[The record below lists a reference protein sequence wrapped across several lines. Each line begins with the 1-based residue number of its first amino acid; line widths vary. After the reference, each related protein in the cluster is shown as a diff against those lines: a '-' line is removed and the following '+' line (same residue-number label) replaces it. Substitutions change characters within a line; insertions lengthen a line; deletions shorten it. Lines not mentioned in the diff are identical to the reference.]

1 MRDPCYDNASPI
13 KFQETSRRHVARLR
27 RGTHQAYSES
37 ASLRLR
43 AAWLYY
49 NQGMTQKDV
58 AEKLGVSRS
67 TVIRMLDEALKRS
80 EVQIWINEGVGD
92 CVELAL
98 EVERAYGLDEA
109 IVVPAADSA
118 EGTAK
123 GVGLALGQ
131 FLTEAIPDDCTIGV
145 GWGRTLTA
153 SLASF
158 RPARR
163 ERVKVVSLLGGVV
176 EAHHIN
182 PIEYTWRL
190 ASQLG
195 AECYLFLAPLLVD
208 SRETKRSLIEKCGLS
223 TLFERAE
230 NMDIAVVS
238 CGDIGPRSSSLSRDF
253 IAPEILSELV
263 AAGCVCDTMCNFL
276 DAEGR
281 NIDHPIRDR
290 VMAIDLETVRKAR
303 HIVLVS
309 GGAHR
314 APAIRATIRR
324 IGCNTL
330 ITDEGAARALLGLA
344 AAKAA

>member
-1 MRDPCYDNASPI
+1 MA
-13 KFQETSRRHVARLR
+13 KLR
-27 RGTHQAYSES
+27 RGTHTAYSES

-49 NQGMTQKDV
+49 NQGLTQKDV
-58 AEKLGVSRS
+58 AEKLGIGRT
-67 TVIRMLDEALKRS
+67 TVIRMLDEALKRG
-80 EVQIWINEGVGD
+80 EVQIWIDEGVGD

-98 EVERAYGLDEA
+98 KLEKAYGLDEA
-109 IVVPAADSA
+109 IVVPSGDNA
-118 EGTAK
+118 EATAK
-123 GVGLALGQ
+123 AVGLALGQ
-131 FLTEAIPDDCTIGV
+131 FLTEVIPDDCTIGV

-153 SLASF
+153 SLAGF

-208 SRETKRSLIEKCGLS
+208 SRETKRSLIEKCGLK
-223 TLFERAE
+223 TLFELAE

-238 CGDIGPRSSSLSRDF
+238 CGDIGPSSTSLSRDF
-253 IAPEILSELV
+253 IARDDLEALV
-263 AAGCVCDTMCNFL
+263 AAGCVCDTMCHFL

-281 NIDHPIRDR
+281 TIDHPIRDR
-290 VMAIDLETVRKAR
+290 VMAIDLDTVKKAR

-309 GGAHR
+309 GGTHR

-324 IGCNTL
+324 VGCNTL
-330 ITDEGAARALLGLA
+330 FTDEGAARAMLA
-344 AAKAA
+344 LAEREAA

>member
-1 MRDPCYDNASPI
+1 MRAAATERGMQVV
-13 KFQETSRRHVARLR
+13 KLR
-27 RGTHQAYSES
+27 RDKHTAISES

-49 NQGMTQKDV
+49 NQRMTQKDV
-58 AEKLGVSRS
+58 AEKLGVSRT
-67 TVIRMLDEALKRS
+67 TVIRMLDEALKRG
-80 EVQIWINEGVGD
+80 EVQIWIDQSVGD
-92 CVELAL
+92 CVELATRL
-98 EVERAYGLDEA
+98 EKEYGLDEA
-109 IVVPAADSA
+109 IVVPAAETA

-131 FLTEAIPDDCTIGV
+131 FLTEVIRDDCTIGV

-182 PIEYTWRL
+182 PIEYSWRI

-208 SRETKRSLIEKCGLS
+208 SAETKNRLIEKCGLKP
-223 TLFERAE
+223 LFELAE
-230 NMDIAVVS
+230 KMDIAVVS
-238 CGDIGPRSSSLSRDF
+238 CGDIGPHSTSLSRGF
-253 IAPEILSELV
+253 LPPAVLNELV

-281 NIDHPIRDR
+281 TIDHPIRDR
-290 VMAIDLETVRKAR
+290 VMSIDLDTVKKAN

-330 ITDEGAARALLGLA
+330 ITDEGAALA
-344 AAKAA
+344 MLRLAEAQAA

>member
-1 MRDPCYDNASPI
+1 MA
-13 KFQETSRRHVARLR
+13 KLR
-27 RGTHQAYSES
+27 RETHTAIAES

-49 NQGMTQKDV
+49 NQRMTQKDV

-67 TVIRMLDEALKRS
+67 TVIRMLDEALKRG
-80 EVQIWINEGVGD
+80 EVQIWIDEGVGD
-92 CVELAL
+92 CVELATKL
-98 EVERAYGLDEA
+98 ERAYGLDEA
-109 IVVPAADSA
+109 VVVPAADSA

-123 GVGLALGQ
+123 SVGLALGQ
-131 FLTEAIPDDCTIGV
+131 FLTEAVPDDCTIGV

-163 ERVKVVSLLGGVV
+163 ERVKVVSLLGGIVQ
-176 EAHHIN
+176 AQHSN
-182 PIEYTWRL
+182 PIEYSWRI

-208 SRETKRSLIEKCGLS
+208 SRETKRSLIEKCGLKP
-223 TLFERAE
+223 LFELAE
-230 NMDIAVVS
+230 AMDIAVVS
-238 CGDIGPRSSSLSRDF
+238 CGDIGPDSTSLSRGFLPRQVLD
-253 IAPEILSELV
+253 ELV

-281 NIDHPIRDR
+281 TIDHPIRDR
-290 VMAIDLETVRKAR
+290 VMSIDLDTVKKAN

-309 GGAHR
+309 GGARR
-314 APAIRATIRR
+314 AAAIRATIRR

-330 ITDEGAARALLGLA
+330 ITDEGAALA
-344 AAKAA
+344 MLELAEAQAA

>member
-1 MRDPCYDNASPI
+1 MSGQPIDRDGA
-13 KFQETSRRHVARLR
+13 RRMEEQLVKLR
-27 RGTHQAYSES
+27 RETHTAISES
-37 ASLRLR
+37 VSLRLR

-49 NQGMTQKDV
+49 NQRMTQKDV

-67 TVIRMLDEALKRS
+67 TVIRMLDEALKRG
-80 EVQIWINEGVGD
+80 EVQIWIDEGVGD
-92 CVELAL
+92 CVELATRL
-98 EVERAYGLDEA
+98 ERAYGLDEA
-109 IVVPAADSA
+109 VVVPAADSA

-123 GVGLALGQ
+123 SVGLALGQ

-182 PIEYTWRL
+182 PIEYSWRI

-208 SRETKRSLIEKCGLS
+208 SRETKRSLIEKCGLKP
-223 TLFERAE
+223 LFELAE
-230 NMDIAVVS
+230 TMDIAVVS
-238 CGDIGPRSSSLSRDF
+238 CGDIGPDSSSLSRGFLPRQVLD
-253 IAPEILSELV
+253 ELV

-281 NIDHPIRDR
+281 TIDHPIRDR
-290 VMAIDLETVRKAR
+290 VMSIDLDTVKKAN

-314 APAIRATIRR
+314 ASAIRATIRR
-324 IGCNTL
+324 ISCNTL
-330 ITDEGAARALLGLA
+330 ITDEGAALA
-344 AAKAA
+344 MLELAEAQAA